1 MDLVIIEA
9 AGKRRAWENFL
20 RGFGMQATVIATLGH
35 VCRFP
40 QGADPIGIGFGE
52 AITDFGRQP
61 DPERLAVLHRALE
74 GLGTRD
80 RIYVASDDDTEGDVI
95 ALDVVDIIAGFD
107 PALISRCYRVR
118 ARAMSRVGIS
128 RALSLATP
136 VRGHVPEIV
145 DAALEGRTRAVTDR
159 WIYAALSRRAG
170 VPVGR
175 IRSAVPGAVLLSN
188 IRPDLVQGPVET
200 GEIILQGR
208 ASDGRGSFIARI
220 PIHGGSADRKV
231 IRLAAIAQRF
241 ANRMI
246 PGVVRP
252 VASLSAAV
260 APRFGDVRPFSTGD
274 ALAHAAR
281 HYGVPPLK
289 AMAGLQASYMAG
301 MISYPR
307 TECRTLDEESGMMV
321 ARLGASCSITGLSAG
336 AAIYEDELAR
346 GPHPGLHPTFGDGA
360 ASIERLRKL
369 VSRNW
374 SAVFPEDGSGPLD
387 NHIEVVG
394 LMTALVARRAF
405 EASRDMTLER
415 GFWRPGNDSASSGLS
430 AEDVDALEDLEW
442 EREISRTMPWS
453 RHLSTGMRKWT
464 GAAILLDL
472 LMTEELGRASTLAS
486 HVDTALRSGWI
497 EFDDDPFALPRLTPS
512 GRKVLAATPPALR
525 DPATARTISIAIA
538 NRNDMNGESREESL
552 DARLRRRVL
561 SWVGVMPE
569 PVRRDLVNALRVRR
583 DGGRQGGRPAMAI
596 EGDASPQAADLAM
609 MSDERPAM

>member
-20 RGFGMQATVIATLGH
+20 RGFGMHANVIATLGH

-40 QGADPIGIGFGE
+40 QRADPIGIGFGE
-52 AITDFGRQP
+52 TITDFGRVP
-61 DPERLAVLHRALE
+61 DPERLAFLRKALD
-74 GLGTRD
+74 GLQPRD
-80 RIYVASDDDTEGDVI
+80 RIYVATDDDTEGDVI
-95 ALDVVDIIAGFD
+95 ALDVVDIVAAHD
-107 PALISRCYRVR
+107 PALIGRCFRVR

-128 RALSLATP
+128 RALSMAMP

-175 IRSAVPGAVLLSN
+175 IRSAVPGAIMLANL
-188 IRPDLVQGPVET
+188 RPDLVRGPVET

-208 ASDGRGSFIARI
+208 AADGRGSFIARV
-220 PIHGGSADRKV
+220 PIHGGVKENRTL
-231 IRLAAIAQRF
+231 RLAAIARRF
-241 ANRMI
+241 TNRMI
-246 PGVVRP
+246 PGLVRP

-281 HYGVPPLK
+281 HHGLPPAR

-307 TECRTLDEESGMMV
+307 TDCRSLDEEGGMTV

-336 AAIYEDELAR
+336 AAIYQDELAR

-360 ASIERLRKL
+360 ASIQRLRKL

-374 SAVFPEDGSGPLD
+374 SAVFPEDGSGPMD
-387 NHIEVVG
+387 NHVEVVG

-430 AEDVDALEDLEW
+430 AEDVDALEDIEW
-442 EREISRTMPWS
+442 EREVSRTMPWS
-453 RHLSTGMRKWT
+453 RHLSTGMRKWPA
-464 GAAILLDL
+464 AAILLDL
-472 LMTEELGRASTLAS
+472 LMTEELGRASTLGG
-486 HVDTALRSGWI
+486 HVETALESGWI
-497 EFDDDPFALPRLTPS
+497 EFDEDPFALPRLTPA
-512 GRKVLAATPPALR
+512 GRKVLMATPPALR
-525 DPATARTISIAIA
+525 DPATARTISMAIG
-538 NRNDMNGESREESL
+538 NSHDMNGESSSESL

-569 PVRRDLVNALRVRR
+569 QIRKDLVSALRVRR
-583 DGGRQGGRPAMAI
+583 GALGGQGQPAIA
-596 EGDASPQAADLAM
+596 ASAGIDCDPADLP
-609 MSDERPAM
+609 EPFPA